1 MILVW
6 LLACLAGTIHAQEN
20 STYNILPGK
29 DTLITYN
36 IEDISTEGVEAKV
49 NYVNGKIAKSVTN
62 IYGETGQSTIIYE
75 FDTDKIKVSETKYSY
90 KSDIKKI
97 RSDKDMLLDYNISY
111 SIDFKGNF
119 IGKEM
124 PDRIDIFKK
133 FAEVVPFELK

>member
-1 MILVW
+1 MKNIKMIRA
-6 LLACLAGTIHAQEN
+6 LLFACVASIWHAQEN

-36 IEDISTEGVEAKV
+36 IEDISTEGAEAKV

-90 KSDIKKI
+90 
-97 RSDKDMLLDYNISY
+97 
-111 SIDFKGNF
+111 
-119 IGKEM
+119 
-124 PDRIDIFKK
+124 
-133 FAEVVPFELK
+133 